1 MAIDWELIDENSNA
15 EPVGAQTFIL
25 DVVSP
30 KEILIYNSW
39 RE

>member
-25 DVVSP
+25 YTCPVPS
-30 KEILIYNSW
+30 L
-39 RE
+39 